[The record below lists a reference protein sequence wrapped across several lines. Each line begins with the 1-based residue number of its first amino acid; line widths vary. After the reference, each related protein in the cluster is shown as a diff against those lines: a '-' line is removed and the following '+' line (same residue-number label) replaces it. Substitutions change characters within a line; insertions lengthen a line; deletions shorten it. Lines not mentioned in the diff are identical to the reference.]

1 MPKPKQKEI
10 VYFDNYDM
18 DGYEAIARE
27 ALSED
32 GSVTPDELDV
42 RDVAYD
48 YAQEDWDD
56 LETRI
61 DSVLAGD
68 NILVCGSIGRWNGSS
83 RGYEIYPDWRRFIA
97 EFGKD
102 CDYFKVYS
110 DKGHLYVRCSHH
122 DGNNFCEI
130 KRLTP
135 YGLTYFNTWDQ
146 SRNKRTANLDWYAV
160 GKRLFEYRKYSSL
173 INLADY

>member
-18 DGYEAIARE
+18 DGYEEIARE
-27 ALSED
+27 SLSED

-42 RDVAYD
+42 RDVAYE

-61 DSVLAGD
+61 DSILDGD
-68 NILVCGSIGRWNGSS
+68 NIIVKGSVGRWNGTNY
-83 RGYEIYPDWRRFIA
+83 GYETYPDWRRFIA
-97 EFGKD
+97 DFGKD

-110 DKGHLYVRCSHH
+110 DKGHLYVHCSHH
-122 DGNNFCEI
+122 DGDNFCEV

-135 YGLTYFNTWDQ
+135 RGLRRFNSWD
-146 SRNKRTANLDWYAV
+146 RGANKRTKNKDWLQM
-160 GKRLFEYRKYSSL
+160 GSSL
-173 INLADY
+173 FDSDYSALIRLDNY

>member
-18 DGYEAIARE
+18 DGYEEIARE
-27 ALSED
+27 SLSED

-48 YAQEDWDD
+48 YMQEDWDD

-61 DSVLAGD
+61 DNILDGD
-68 NILVCGSIGRWNGSS
+68 NIIVKGSVGRWNGTNY
-83 RGYEIYPDWRRFIA
+83 GYETYPDWRTFIE

-122 DGNNFCEI
+122 DGNNFCEV
-130 KRLTP
+130 KRLTER
-135 YGLTYFNTWDQ
+135 GLVRFKTWDYGTD
-146 SRNKRTANLDWYAV
+146 KRTKDMDWLQI
-160 GKRLFEYRKYSSL
+160 GSSL
-173 INLADY
+173 FSGKNSTLIWLDK